1 MVEIPSLKEIQNSLV
16 SNVQN
21 STGIIDNKQLQ
32 HSFFGGLISGMSTTI
47 HTWYITFLNS
57 ITVWVITKAMKGEWL
72 DAFGNYL
79 RLQRKPATQSTGL
92 INIQGTAGTVI
103 PANTFFT
110 LIDSGQYK
118 TLFDY
123 QIANLSISVASIT
136 AINNV
141 ATVNTTNPHNLATNN
156 KVNIVGCL
164 DINFNL
170 SNVSIVVINEYK
182 FTYNFTNTLNAT
194 STTGGLCNCNIA
206 SLSVKSVSTGATTN
220 LSNGSALTLL
230 NNILGADNTGYVNF
244 YGLTGGTDQET
255 DNNYRN
261 RIDYKLFNNTQ
272 NYTYTGVQTYLL
284 QKYSKITRIK
294 ILRNYTESKAI
305 KSITDHTIPDFKVIE
320 FYNPHNIVEPMPF
333 HQITGSSIAGLN
345 QYDGFVVQIIDN
357 YKILI
362 YNAIAEEDTT
372 SPNMQYVPYKY
383 GFNTLMF
390 LKDNDL
396 NIYPNNADILEIQN
410 ELINNIMPWTDS
422 IDTFFVKSPRKQEVK
437 FAFTSIVPN
446 SVAMQTAI
454 KNNLVDFFRLYKNI
468 GDQTK
473 ANEYNSVLYRTID
486 ANGNK
491 LTEFVLDV
499 IVNNTAGIINIE
511 CAKDEISDVNIN
523 NITFA

>member
-1 MVEIPSLKEIQNSLV
+1 MVKIPSLKEIQNSLV
-16 SNVQN
+16 NNVQN

-103 PANTFFT
+103 PANTLFT
-110 LIDSGQYK
+110 LVNSGQYK

-156 KVNIVGCL
+156 KVNIVDCL
-164 DINFNL
+164 DVNFNL
-170 SNVSIVVINEYK
+170 NDVSIVVINEYK

-206 SLSVKSVSTGATTN
+206 SLSVKSVSTGAVTN

-230 NNILGADNTGYVNF
+230 NNILGADNVGYVNF

-320 FYNPHNIVEPMPF
+320 FYSPHNIVEPMPF

-345 QYDGFVVQIIDN
+345 
-357 YKILI
+357 
-362 YNAIAEEDTT
+362 
-372 SPNMQYVPYKY
+372 
-383 GFNTLMF
+383 
-390 LKDNDL
+390 
-396 NIYPNNADILEIQN
+396 
-410 ELINNIMPWTDS
+410 
-422 IDTFFVKSPRKQEVK
+422 R
-437 FAFTSIVPN
+437 
-446 SVAMQTAI
+446 
-454 KNNLVDFFRLYKNI
+454 
-468 GDQTK
+468 
-473 ANEYNSVLYRTID
+473 
-486 ANGNK
+486 
-491 LTEFVLDV
+491 
-499 IVNNTAGIINIE
+499 
-511 CAKDEISDVNIN
+511 
-523 NITFA
+523 